1 MDKSKREKAHRA
13 PITTVETQKLG
24 KESHVLVPLQKDPK
38 IEATKPFKRTQENV
52 STLMSAGRP
61 EALTADEIAK
71 SSTQL
76 RINRIKEKI
85 DDINEAEYMTT
96 YGESFK
102 NAYSLTYR
110 GLSLTI
116 IGYTVGN
123 IMWMGIPKYAA
134 SLGAAAALPFG
145 QVVAVLGI
153 TLAVYFVGIPATVA
167 TIWTGL
173 RFAANKLNKFRLQGN
188 LAYEQKKLKRLT

>member
-1 MDKSKREKAHRA
+1 
-13 PITTVETQKLG
+13 
-24 KESHVLVPLQKDPK
+24 
-38 IEATKPFKRTQENV
+38 
-52 STLMSAGRP
+52 
-61 EALTADEIAK
+61 
-71 SSTQL
+71 
-76 RINRIKEKI
+76 
-85 DDINEAEYMTT
+85 
-96 YGESFK
+96 
-102 NAYSLTYR
+102 
-110 GLSLTI
+110 
-116 IGYTVGN
+116 
-123 IMWMGIPKYAA
+123 MGIPKYAA